1 VQCAGQRISL
11 RESVRV
17 DLRDWSR
24 SARHLTSGSVAV
36 PPEVDVGELLKVLCQ
51 DLLPSWNE
59 DWLTL
64 ERQRW
69 DHLRLHVLELLA
81 DRLGGVGRHVEA
93 LDAALAAVSIE
104 PCRESAHRAL
114 ISAYLAEGNSASAIA
129 QYGRYRQTIM
139 RELGL
144 RPTSKM
150 EALIRDIVDE

>member
-1 VQCAGQRISL
+1 
-11 RESVRV
+11 
-17 DLRDWSR
+17 
-24 SARHLTSGSVAV
+24 
-36 PPEVDVGELLKVLCQ
+36 VDVGELLKVLCQ

-144 RPTSKM
+144 RPTPKM
-150 EALIRDIVDE
+150 EALIRNIVDE